1 MQTMNDF
8 IILLANLPSVVQRGI
23 FLGLLVSFAAALLGV
38 TLVLKRFSMI
48 GDGLSHVAFGAMSV
62 ALVMGFAPLTFAI
75 PVVIV
80 AAFLLLRISRRS
92 SMGGDSAIALVS
104 STALALGIAAVA
116 LAGGVNTNV
125 NDYMFGSIVAIS
137 KSDMYLCVP
146 VLLLIIAIFIL
157 LYNRIFAVTFDEG
170 FAKVSGVK
178 TEIYNMIIALLTAV
192 TVVIGMRIM
201 GTLLISGLVIFPA
214 LSSMRLCKSYKS
226 VIISSVA
233 ISCLC
238 FIGGTIL
245 SIIMETPVG
254 ASIVI
259 ANAMVFA
266 LCTLI
271 SKIRK

>member
-1 MQTMNDF
+1 MNDF
-8 IILLANLPSVVQRGI
+8 IGIITNLPSVVQRGI
-23 FLGLLVSFAAALLGV
+23 ILGLLTAVAAALLGV

-62 ALVMGFAPLTFAI
+62 ALVLGFAPLTFAI
-75 PVVIV
+75 PVVIL
-80 AAFLLLRISRRS
+80 AAFLLLRISRKSR
-92 SMGGDSAIALVS
+92 MGGDSAIALVS
-104 STALALGIAAVA
+104 STALALGIAAVS

-137 KSDMYLCVP
+137 KADMYLCVP
-146 VLLLIIAIFIL
+146 VLLAVIIIFVL
-157 LYNRIFAVTFDEG
+157 LYNRIFAVTFDHG

-178 TEIYNMIIALLTAV
+178 TEMYNMIIALLTAV

-214 LSSMRLCKSYKS
+214 LSSMRVFRSYKS
-226 VIISSVA
+226 VIVSSVT

-238 FIGGTIL
+238 FVSGTLL
-245 SIIMETPVG
+245 SILLETPVG

-259 ANAMVFA
+259 ANAAVFA
-266 LCTLI
+266 VFASI
-271 SKIRK
+271 GSARR